1 MKETY
6 ESLINDIAEVAGY
19 LWEKGWAERNAGN
32 ISVNITGYLPSSLL
46 NQPALCPQTKLP
58 KAFPA
63 LSNQYLFVTGTG
75 KRMRDLARKPFDNAA
90 IIRINPA
97 GDAYDIIAEQPIAPT
112 SELPAHLSIHSWMK
126 ECRPSYKVVLHT
138 HPTDLIALSQTARYK
153 DEATLNNLLWGMH
166 PETLIVLPKGVGVVP
181 YEVPGTMEIA
191 DLTLRALKNH
201 DLVIWEKHGCLAI
214 GENLI
219 DAFDAIDT
227 LSKSA
232 QIFFYCQTA
241 DLEPEGLTQ
250 QNFKDLIQAFKLETE
265 CP

>member
-1 MKETY
+1 MKDTY
-6 ESLINDIAEVAGY
+6 ESLIDDIAEVAGY
-19 LWEKGWAERNAGN
+19 LWDKGWAERNAGN
-32 ISVNITGYLPSSLL
+32 ISVNVTGCLPPSVS
-46 NQPALCPQTKLP
+46 NKPALCPQIKLS
-58 KAFPA
+58 KTFPA

-75 KRMRDLARKPFDNAA
+75 KRMRDLARKPFDNAC
-90 IIRINPA
+90 IIRINPI
-97 GDAYDIIAEQPIAPT
+97 GDAYDIIAEQLIVPT

-126 ECRPSYKVVLHT
+126 ECRPDCKVVLHT
-138 HPTDLIALSQTARYK
+138 HPTDLIALSQTTLYK
-153 DEATLNNLLWGMH
+153 DEATLNALLWGMH

-181 YEVPGTMEIA
+181 YEVPGTMELA
-191 DLTLRALKNH
+191 DLTLLALQSH
-201 DLVIWEKHGCLAI
+201 DVVIWEKHGCLAI

-241 DLEPEGLTQ
+241 GLAPEGLTQ
-250 QNFKDLIQAFKLETE
+250 NNFRDLIQAFKLEVE